1 MDEFKPKRSK
11 ISRKII
17 GMILTLVLMLC
28 LFPSSNIFAADN
40 AQASEIEYLTNQ
52 SGFAFNVR
60 GMPGSFKT
68 TYSDRGYISYLRIT
82 DSEVNNAA
90 ASSGT
95 AINSLPN
102 GVVKRNINGVTGFDL
117 TQTLSFTNEN
127 RYVKIQYTLTNNTGK
142 DKFVALG
149 SGADIQIVNNDS
161 APIYRTDTG
170 IRMAES
176 TDASSR
182 QFNFVCEKSY
192 GVTDVDT
199 LYYGPYG
206 QYPANM
212 FSGIKTTGSVL
223 NIDSGMSFGWINR
236 LIRDGETKTYSVL
249 LGIGS
254 SATPPQLMQDI
265 SAVCNGDKVD
275 VEARFKDINENVE
288 DAIYYV
294 FDMDT
299 ENETPAEKLIEVDAT
314 GEVQTLKASIPK
326 PSSWQVGEVHTV
338 SVWVMNTPG
347 AMSDIKTVRVVVE
360 GDDEVR
366 EAEEYYL
373 SFNGGQGAVG
383 TAPSSIKAY
392 EQDYVTLPN
401 NTFTKENCTFGGW
414 KDSEGNIY
422 PAGTKFKMPSSDTTL
437 TAYWVEGTENAM
449 YTVEYYKQNVKD
461 DNYTLAESKSF
472 EGTVGET
479 VTAPEKTYTGFD
491 ENTTTA
497 LRKESGEVASGLR
510 LKRYYDRK
518 MMNVTFNGN
527 GGNASQASAS
537 VRYGGMLEMPTAT
550 RQYYAF
556 QGWYDSLNN
565 QEAKLYNNLSPI
577 TSDLTLYAS
586 WDAALD
592 FITPK
597 VSGTY
602 GAAISNVTLVPSN
615 AASSDAP
622 NVKFEIVSGSLPEG
636 LEMSETGVISG
647 TPKIATN
654 GDINIQVKCTDLDTN
669 LTKTKQVTINIAKKE
684 LTVTGIDITTAP
696 TKVYDGTNTISKASL
711 DAVSVTEVS
720 GLLAEDQISASSVKS
735 AKSTGLTIKAT
746 AGTYDNKNA
755 GENKNYTITKFS
767 LSGDKAA
774 NYTIAPYIAGN
785 NGVITKRDITIK
797 PTPDSMDRND
807 AVPAFGV
814 KITNGSLG
822 KGDTIADLGTPV
834 FECKNDAGVSPST
847 GGEIGDFVLKITSIN
862 NQSSNYNI
870 TLEEVAFRVRDKHTV
885 TTSKAGDGVITATKA
900 YDEDSTA
907 IITWEPKD
915 NYRVKR
921 VIVDGEVRDDLLHAG
936 QITFAGIREDH
947 TVFVEFT
954 REELPPV
961 NQYYSIDTVKKG
973 GDGNCSITSGCTVKK
988 GDNKTI
994 SWNAGGEYKVSKVT
1008 IDGVV
1013 QNNPD
1018 ENGGS
1023 ITFNSISSNH
1033 DVQVV
1038 FEKKSAPAPKE
1049 DFYTITTSYEGEG
1062 SIDPSKTVKKGSACT
1077 ISWKPAGGWYVDK
1090 VIIDGVEK
1098 EGLRKGEFENITAD
1112 HTIKVIFAKD
1122 TPTGGNPD
1130 PDNPDVDN
1138 PDIDTPDNPDIDNP
1152 DDNPTTDVTQTY
1164 RVNTQIKNGVGDI
1177 SPSVTVNKGEDYTV
1191 SWHIETG
1198 YEIDSVEVKMGNVL
1212 KPNLV
1217 NGNKVI
1223 LTNITDDYDI
1233 IVTLKPVD
1241 TSADPDNN
1249 KESFDIITGI
1259 KGGEGTITPS
1269 ALDVEKGTSHKVEWS
1284 VEADYTVQSVIVDG
1298 VARDELRNENS
1309 EYNINSVEASH
1320 SVYVFLSK
1328 ENKNDGA
1335 NDGEVV
1341 NPDGLLTVTTE
1352 IVGKGSITPSKIVE
1366 KGGNYKVEWAP
1377 ADGYV
1382 LKEVYIDGN
1391 KSNLP
1396 VNFVDFNN
1404 ILVNHSVK
1412 VVFVKDDE
1420 AHLDY
1425 IPGEKYQIST
1435 GIVGGKGSISPSATL
1450 QKDDDYNVEWNIDEG
1465 YVVKSVIVDGVYRED
1480 LKNVQG
1486 SQDFNSI
1493 KANHSVYVYVETK
1506 DNSSNN
1512 KPANNLTVSTE
1523 TVGKGSITPTAVK
1536 KKGNDHVVT
1545 WKPASGYVVKEV
1557 YVDGLKVNLS
1567 EDKIEFKDLAS
1578 NHHVKVIFVK
1588 ESEKDEI
1595 YQPSE
1600 NDIKIETSIIG
1611 GKGTITGT
1619 ATLKKGDDHT
1629 VKWTVEKGYQVKTI
1643 IVDGKER
1650 KDLLNSNSITFKDL
1664 SKNHKVQVV
1673 LMSDEEAAALEKE
1686 NNKNNSGKKDNSSS
1700 KGTSKD
1706 RKNENK
1712 NNIDTPD
1719 TSDNSN
1725 AVIYGLIALIA
1736 VAGLGGTIF
1745 KIKRVN

>member
-1 MDEFKPKRSK
+1 MDETKPKRSK
-11 ISRKII
+11 ILNKIM
-17 GMILTLVLMLC
+17 GVILTLVLVLC
-28 LFPSSNIFAADN
+28 LIPTSSIFAADTE
-40 AQASEIEYLTNQ
+40 QADEIEYLTNNG
-52 SGFAFNVR
+52 SWSFNVR

-68 TYSDRGYISYLRIT
+68 TYSDNGYHTYLRIT

-90 ASSGT
+90 ASSGVQLV
-95 AINSLPN
+95 SLPN
-102 GVVKRNINGVTGFDL
+102 GVVKKDINGVTGFDL
-117 TQTLSFTNEN
+117 KQTLSLTNED

-142 DKFVALG
+142 DKYIALG
-149 SGADIQIVNNDS
+149 SGSDIQIVGNDR

-176 TDASSR
+176 EATTSR

-192 GVTDVDT
+192 GVTDVDS
-199 LYYGPYG
+199 LYYGAYG
-206 QYPANM
+206 NYPANM
-212 FSGIKTTGSVL
+212 FSGVKTTGSVIG
-223 NIDSGMSFGWINR
+223 IDSGMSFGWVNR

-249 LGIGS
+249 LGIGNA
-254 SATPPQLMQDI
+254 ATPPQLMQDI

-275 VEARFKDINENVE
+275 VEARFKDINKNAT

-299 ENETPAEKLIEVDAT
+299 ENETPAEKLTEIEAT
-314 GEVQTLKASIPK
+314 GEVQTLKDSIPK

-338 SVWVMNTPG
+338 SVWVMNNYG
-347 AMSDIKTVRVVVE
+347 AMSDVKTVRVVVE
-360 GDDEVR
+360 GDDAVR

-373 SFNGGQGAVG
+373 SFNGGHGATG
-383 TAPSSIKAY
+383 TAPSSVKIF
-392 EQDYVTLPN
+392 EQDYTTLPA

-414 KDSEGNIY
+414 QDSEGNIY

-472 EGTVGET
+472 EAAVGET
-479 VTAPEKTYTGFD
+479 VTAPEKTYTGFE
-491 ENTTTA
+491 ENTTTS

-527 GGNASQASAS
+527 GGEASQASMT

-550 RQYYAF
+550 RQYYAY
-556 QGWYDSLNN
+556 QGWYDSLDN

-577 TSDLTLYAS
+577 TSDLTLYAT

-592 FITPK
+592 FTTPK

-602 GAAISNVTLVPSN
+602 GTAISDVTLVPSN
-615 AASSDAP
+615 AASSDTP
-622 NVKFEIVSGSLPEG
+622 NVKFEIVSGSLPSG
-636 LEMSETGVISG
+636 LTMSETGVISG
-647 TPKIATN
+647 TPKAATK

-684 LTVTGIDITTAP
+684 LTVTGLDINAAP
-696 TKVYDGTNTISKASL
+696 TKVYDGTNAISKASL

-720 GLLAEDQISASSVKS
+720 GLLAEDQVSSASAKS
-735 AKSTGLTIKAT
+735 AKATGLTIKAS

-755 GENKNYTITKFS
+755 GESKNYTITKFT
-767 LSGDKAA
+767 LSGDKAG
-774 NYTIAPYIAGN
+774 NYTIAPYLAGD
-785 NGVITKRDITIK
+785 NGVITKRNITIK

-807 AVPAFGV
+807 TVPAFGV
-814 KITNGSLG
+814 KVTGGSLG
-822 KGDTIADLGTPV
+822 KGDKVADLGTPV
-834 FECKNDAGVSPST
+834 FECKNEAGVSPST
-847 GGEIGDFVLKITSIN
+847 GGEIGDFTLKITSIN
-862 NQSSNYNI
+862 NQSTNYNI

-907 IITWEPKD
+907 IVTWEARD

-936 QITFAGIREDH
+936 QIAFAGIRENH

-973 GDGNCSITSGCTVKK
+973 GDGNCTVTSGCTVKK
-988 GDNKTI
+988 GDSKTI
-994 SWNAGGEYKVSKVT
+994 SWSAGGEYKVSKVT
-1008 IDGVV
+1008 IDGVIKD
-1013 QNNPD
+1013 NID

-1023 ITFNSISSNH
+1023 ITFNSISANH

-1038 FEKKSAPAPKE
+1038 FEKKTAPAPKE

-1062 SIDPSKTVKKGSACT
+1062 SIDASKTVKKGSACT

-1090 VIIDGVEK
+1090 VIVDGVEK
-1098 EGLRKGEFENITAD
+1098 EGLRKGEFDNITAD

-1122 TPTGGNPD
+1122 TPSGGDVDPDNPD
-1130 PDNPDVDN
+1130 IDNPDVDNPDNPDVDN
-1138 PDIDTPDNPDIDNP
+1138 PD
-1152 DDNPTTDVTQTY
+1152 DNPTPDVAQTY
-1164 RVNTQIKNGVGDI
+1164 RVNTQIKNGIGDI

-1198 YEIDSVEVKMGNVL
+1198 YEIESVEVKMGNVL

-1233 IVTLKPVD
+1233 IVTLKPVN
-1241 TSADPDNN
+1241 TSVDPDNN
-1249 KESFDIITGI
+1249 KEAFDIITGI

-1309 EYNINSVEASH
+1309 EYSINSVEASH

-1328 ENKNDGA
+1328 ENKNDGG
-1335 NDGEVV
+1335 NNGEVT
-1341 NPDGLLTVTTE
+1341 NPEGLLNVTTE

-1366 KGGNYKVEWAP
+1366 KNGSHKVEWAP

-1450 QKDDDYNVEWNIDEG
+1450 QKDDDYNVEWNIEEG

-1486 SQDFNSI
+1486 SQDFNAI

-1506 DNSSNN
+1506 DNSSTN
-1512 KPANNLTVSTE
+1512 KPAKDLTISTE
-1523 TVGKGSITPTAVK
+1523 TVGKGSVTPTTVK
-1536 KKGNDHVVT
+1536 KKGNNHVVT

-1557 YVDGLKVNLS
+1557 YVDGLKVNLA
-1567 EDKIEFKDLAS
+1567 DNKIEFKDLAS

-1595 YQPSE
+1595 YQPSSD
-1600 NDIKIETSIIG
+1600 DIKIETSIIG

-1619 ATLKKGDDHT
+1619 ATIKKGDDHT
-1629 VKWTVEKGYQVKTI
+1629 VSWTVEKGYQVKTI

-1650 KDLLNSNSITFKDL
+1650 KDLIGKNSVTFKDL
-1664 SKNHKVQVV
+1664 AKNHKVQVV
-1673 LMSDEEAAALEKE
+1673 LMTDEEVAAIEKE
-1686 NNKNNSGKKDNSSS
+1686 NNKNNNGKKDDSSS
-1700 KGTSKD
+1700 TGTSKD
-1706 RKNENK
+1706 RQQDNK
-1712 NNIDTPD
+1712 QNVDTPD

-1725 AVIYGLIALIA
+1725 AVVYCLIALIA
-1736 VAGLGGTIF
+1736 VMGIGGTIF